1 MGPERISKISLS
13 HKAAKVFEGL
23 YNMKFQQQKVK
34 NDPNM
39 LKMAKK
45 G

>member
-34 NDPNM
+34 NDPTAM
-39 LKMAKK
+39 SEA
-45 G
+45 